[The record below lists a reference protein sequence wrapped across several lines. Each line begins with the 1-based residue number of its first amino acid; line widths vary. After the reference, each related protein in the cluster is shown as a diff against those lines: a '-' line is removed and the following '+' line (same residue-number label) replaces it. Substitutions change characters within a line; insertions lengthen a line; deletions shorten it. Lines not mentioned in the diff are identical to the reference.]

1 MSAVIDFNLWSHTPP
16 SQVVCLNRLCTYIF
30 HTSEGILKKRSVSLG
45 SQTKPFLVNAETP
58 ALQLWMLIASMLS
71 DSGWFWEF
79 SGVRLKV
86 FIQDLRRIM
95 HLIVRLHAVVG
106 TIQQH
111 PRIRMLI
118 TSTTK
123 QRTCIFRLLGQ
134 LRLTVCRCR
143 GRSRWR
149 RARPLCTRTLYK
161 KLLWP
166 YFKCQLQCCD
176 QLSAW
181 ADTRRARKHML
192 LSLQSAFDLM
202 SVERRLHVDV
212 SSLLCDIQT
221 FSP

>member
-1 MSAVIDFNLWSHTPP
+1 MYVYLPYIRRYFKKDLFLWVPRQSP
-16 SQVVCLNRLCTYIF
+16 
-30 HTSEGILKKRSVSLG
+30 
-45 SQTKPFLVNAETP
+45 ETP
-58 ALQLWMLIASMLS
+58 ALQLWMLIASTLN

-111 PRIRMLI
+111 PRVWMLI

-123 QRTCIFRLLGQ
+123 QRTRIFRLLGQ
-134 LRLTVCRCR
+134 LRSTVRRCR
-143 GRSRWR
+143 GWSRWR
-149 RARPLCTRTLYK
+149 RAPPLCTRTLYE

-166 YFKCQLQCCD
+166 FFKCQLQCREQD

-192 LSLQSAFDLM
+192 LSLQSPFDLM
-202 SVERRLHVDV
+202 PVERRLHVDV
-212 SSLLCDIQT
+212 GSLRCDIQT